1 VKKRKRTERFSEKS
15 LYLENSLKSEVRLLS
30 SRSIRADNRRKKKN
44 EEKKSKKFFF
54 VEEGSRVDIKWR
66 KMG

>member
-1 VKKRKRTERFSEKS
+1 MSIQTTSTR
-15 LYLENSLKSEVRLLS
+15 
-30 SRSIRADNRRKKKN
+30 RSIRAEIRRKKKN
-44 EEKKSKKFFF
+44 VEKEKVKKVFL